1 MLKQFNKT
9 IGDVHDATGIPRD
22 GSGQRE
28 IRNPLI
34 RGEFGVKGVDW
45 IKKGDY
51 DRAIANYD
59 RAIWLQPDYIDA
71 YYNRGLAYSNKG
83 DYDRAIADLEKVLEL
98 SADPGLRQRAEEQ
111 LEALR

>member
-28 IRNPLI
+28 IRNPLL
-34 RGEFGVKGVDW
+34 RGEFGVKGMDW

-51 DRAIANYD
+51 DRAPFGLTEEFFERYVE
-59 RAIWLQPDYIDA
+59 WLK
-71 YYNRGLAYSNKG
+71 NR
-83 DYDRAIADLEKVLEL
+83 
-98 SADPGLRQRAEEQ
+98 
-111 LEALR
+111 